1 MFEATQEKKQKTWRQ
16 QQQQQQIISVLF
28 NDQRQCSMFNVQRS
42 MIRKLED
49 ISSSSNKLSLYCS
62 MINVTWSSVFNV
74 IPLSI
79 WISWH
84 MFSIRST
91 RKIKHSYKTTKL
103 QKKSIHDIC
112 CISYKTTK
120 LQKKVFMIYVI
131 HVRLNVALMEGESVP
146 LCDF

>member
-1 MFEATQEKKQKTWRQ
+1 MWILNCNSTIFLFLFEATQEEKQETWR

-28 NDQRQCSMFNVQRS
+28 NDQRQCSMFNVQCS

-79 WISWH
+79 WIS
-84 MFSIRST
+84 
-91 RKIKHSYKTTKL
+91 YKTTKL
-103 QKKSIHDIC
+103 QKKE
-112 CISYKTTK
+112 
-120 LQKKVFMIYVI
+120 FMIYV
-131 HVRLNVALMEGESVP
+131 ALATKLENYKKKKYSRYMFMLFMYV
-146 LCDF
+146 